1 MSEPILFTMTKR
13 LANGNVASIPLT
25 ARQSALILIF
35 LDFHDG
41 EFAEEDLAEAPYSV
55 ETLDEVQMLREHLVK
70 MP

>member
-25 ARQSALILIF
+25 ARQSALLLIF

-41 EFAEEDLAEAPYSV
+41 SFDGEPEEAPFSV
-55 ETLDEVQMLREHLVK
+55 EALDEVQMLREHLAK

>member
-13 LANGNVASIPLT
+13 LTNGNVASIPLT
-25 ARQSALILIF
+25 ERQSNLISTL

-41 EFAEEDLAEAPYSV
+41 EFADEDLAEAPYSV
-55 ETLDEVQMLREHLVK
+55 ETLDEVLMLRDHLAK

>member
-25 ARQSALILIF
+25 ARQSALILIL

-41 EFAEEDLAEAPYSV
+41 EFDEERDDAPYSV
-55 ETLDEVQMLREHLVK
+55 ETLDEVTMLREHLAK

>member
-13 LANGNVASIPLT
+13 LVNGNVASIPLT
-25 ARQSALILIF
+25 ARQSALILIL

-41 EFAEEDLAEAPYSV
+41 EYAEPDDAPYSV
-55 ETLDEVQMLREHLVK
+55 ETLDEVTMLREHLAK

>member
-25 ARQSALILIF
+25 ASQSALILIL

-41 EFAEEDLAEAPYSV
+41 EFDGEREDAPYLV
-55 ETLDEVQMLREHLVK
+55 EALDKVQMLREHLAK

>member
-1 MSEPILFTMTKR
+1 MSDRVLFTLTKK

-25 ARQSALILIF
+25 ERQSNLISTL

-55 ETLDEVQMLREHLVK
+55 ETLDEVMMLRNHLAK

>member
-13 LANGNVASIPLT
+13 LATGNVVSIPLT
-25 ARQSALILIF
+25 ARQSALILIIL

-41 EFAEEDLAEAPYSV
+41 EFDEERDDAPYSV
-55 ETLDEVQMLREHLVK
+55 ETLDEVTMLREHLAK

>member
-13 LANGNVASIPLT
+13 LANGYVASIPLT
-25 ARQSALILIF
+25 ARQSALILIL

-41 EFAEEDLAEAPYSV
+41 EFYEERDDAPYSV
-55 ETLDEVQMLREHLVK
+55 EALDEVTMLREHLAK

>member
-1 MSEPILFTMTKR
+1 MSDRVLFTLTKK

-25 ARQSALILIF
+25 QRQSNLISTL

-41 EFAEEDLAEAPYSV
+41 EFADEDADEAPYSV
-55 ETLDEVQMLREHLVK
+55 ETLDEVQMLREHLAK